1 MIYFFCLYLFKNNT
15 RGSIIYLTNQ
25 IYFMKKTNYLIWM
38 MIMLFIASCTNNE
51 SIIENNDETFQEK
64 LLSVQEIMDQINE
77 TIELE
82 GSFDWT
88 KADDQLLWSAT
99 VHGSNLLTVGYGD
112 NNDGFRLSENNRAK
126 QIKTTILNVIKS
138 SEKTSK
144 EDVLIYEDPLLNYI
158 DVKVEG
164 LNTIRELRKLNN
176 IRYLEPDGVVLVS
189 GQGAER
195 SSLSSSGCGFDSD
208 YISSSDYGTLSTG
221 AKIPW
226 NYYDHKINQAWSYSK
241 GRGIGVGVIDT
252 GLSPSQANL
261 SYKFDDYYSG
271 RYIQKYGT
279 YIDSNWWWSNNLD
292 GPNDRC
298 GHGTSCVSAI
308 SAPNNNSGSFV
319 GVAYECNMV
328 SYRGTSDVVLNDYHE
343 KKGVANALKA
353 LGNRNDIKIISMSV
367 GYPWSIGRVKD
378 AVRYA
383 YYRGKLIFA
392 AGGTSTSFTNWYGV
406 IFPATMSETVAVTG
420 VEEQASY
427 NECDVC
433 HKGSKIDFTF
443 VMERGNN
450 HHQPVLGFYNYTSNY
465 FGGSSVATASTAGI
479 AALVWARYPY
489 WNRNHVLNR
498 LKFAGDFYPNRNSN
512 FGYGNINALKAV
524 RGY

>member
-1 MIYFFCLYLFKNNT
+1 
-15 RGSIIYLTNQ
+15 
-25 IYFMKKTNYLIWM
+25 MKKSNFLIWM
-38 MIMLFIASCTNNE
+38 ITIVFLSSCTNNE
-51 SIIENNDETFQEK
+51 ELLKESNEPTQEK
-64 LLSVQEIMDQINE
+64 LLSVQQVMDKINE
-77 TIELE
+77 TIKTK
-82 GSFDWT
+82 GSFDW
-88 KADDQLLWSAT
+88 KDANDQLIWSAT
-99 VHGSNLLTVGYGD
+99 VHGSNVLTIGYGEVGESFHAEKSGKAD
-112 NNDGFRLSENNRAK
+112 
-126 QIKTTILNVIKS
+126 KTIAVILNLVS
-138 SEKTSK
+138 NNEKASK
-144 EDVLIYEDPLLNYI
+144 KDVLIYKDATLNYI
-158 DVKVEG
+158 DVKVES
-164 LNTIRELRKLNN
+164 LSTIKELRKLYN
-176 IRYLEPDGVVLVS
+176 IRYMEPDGFVLVNTNTS
-189 GQGAER
+189 TNR

-208 YISSSDYGTLSTG
+208 YISTSDYGTLSSG

-252 GLSPSQANL
+252 GLSPNQANL

-271 RYIQKYGT
+271 RYILKYGT

-308 SAPNNNSGSFV
+308 SAPNNNSGMFV
-319 GVAYECNMV
+319 GVAHECNMV

-343 KKGVANALKA
+343 KKGVANALIG
-353 LGNRNDIKIISMSV
+353 LGNRSDIKIISMSV

-383 YYRGKLIFA
+383 YSKGKLIFA
-392 AGGTSTSFTNWYGV
+392 AGGTSTSYTNWYGV

-420 VEEQASY
+420 VEEQTSY

-443 VMERGNN
+443 VMERANN
-450 HHQPVLGFYNYTSNY
+450 HHQPVLGYNNYTSNY

-479 AALVWARYPY
+479 AALVWAKYPS
-489 WNRNHVLNR
+489 WSRAQVLNR
-498 LKFAGDFYPNRNSN
+498 MKYAAHFYPNKNSN

>member
-1 MIYFFCLYLFKNNT
+1 
-15 RGSIIYLTNQ
+15 
-25 IYFMKKTNYLIWM
+25 MKKSNLLIWM
-38 MIMLFIASCTNNE
+38 IAIVLLSSCTNNE
-51 SIIENNDETFQEK
+51 ELLEKESNPIQEK
-64 LLSVQEIMDQINE
+64 LLSVQQVMDQIDK
-77 TIELE
+77 TIETE
-82 GSFDWT
+82 GSFDW
-88 KADDQLLWSAT
+88 KNASDQLLWSAT

-112 NNDGFRLSENNRAK
+112 EGESFRYGDSKRFNPIKDAILDVIQENESLSKKDA
-126 QIKTTILNVIKS
+126 
-138 SEKTSK
+138 
-144 EDVLIYEDPLLNYI
+144 LIYEDPLLNYM
-158 DVKVEG
+158 DVKVESIE
-164 LNTIRELRKLNN
+164 TIKELRKLYS
-176 IRYLEPDGVVLVS
+176 IRYLEPDAFVLVNANQANS
-189 GQGAER
+189 R
-195 SSLSSSGCGFDSD
+195 SSSGCGFDGD
-208 YISSSDYGTLSTG
+208 YIYGADYGTLSSG

-252 GLSPSQANL
+252 GLSPNQSNL
-261 SYKFDDYYSG
+261 SYKFDDFYGG

-298 GHGTSCVSAI
+298 GHGTSCVSAV
-308 SAPNNNSGSFV
+308 SAPNNNSGMFV

-343 KKGVANALKA
+343 KKGVANALIA
-353 LGNRNDIKIISMSV
+353 LGNRSDIKIISMSV

-383 YYRGKLIFA
+383 YSKGKLIFA
-392 AGGTSTSFTNWYGV
+392 AGGTSTSYTNWYGV

-433 HKGSKIDFTF
+433 HKGNKIDFTF

-450 HHQPVLGFYNYTSNY
+450 HHQPVLGFNNYTSNY

-479 AALVWARYPY
+479 AALVWAKYPY
-489 WNRNHVLNR
+489 WNRYQVLNR
-498 LKFAGDFYPNRNSN
+498 MKFAAHFYPNKNSD

>member
-1 MIYFFCLYLFKNNT
+1 MFNQTYFT
-15 RGSIIYLTNQ
+15 
-25 IYFMKKTNYLIWM
+25 MKKSNLIIW
-38 MIMLFIASCTNNE
+38 IVTLVFLSSCSNE
-51 SIIENNDETFQEK
+51 ELNENPEQSIVQEK
-64 LLSVQEIMDQINE
+64 LLSVQEVQDRIQQ
-77 TIELE
+77 TIDSK
-82 GSFDWT
+82 GSFDW
-88 KADDQLLWSAT
+88 KDADNQLLWSAT
-99 VHGSNLLTVGYGD
+99 VHGNNILTVGFGEESES
-112 NNDGFRLSENNRAK
+112 FRSSENKRISNLK
-126 QIKTTILNVIKS
+126 NSILQVVRTNESQSKN
-138 SEKTSK
+138 SE
-144 EDVLIYEDPLLNYI
+144 VLIYEDRILNYI
-158 DVKVEG
+158 DVKVEN
-164 LNTIRELRKLNN
+164 LQTIIDLRKMEG
-176 IRYLEPDGVVLVS
+176 IRYIEPDGFQLI
-189 GQGAER
+189 APDETR
-195 SSLSSSGCGFDSD
+195 SASGCGFDGD
-208 YISSSDYGTLSTG
+208 YIYGVDYGTLNTG

-226 NYYDHKINQAWSYSK
+226 NYYDHKVNQAWSYSK

-252 GLSPSQANL
+252 GLSPNQANL

-292 GPNDRC
+292 GPNDQC

-308 SAPNNNSGSFV
+308 SAPNNNNGSFV

-343 KKGVANALKA
+343 KKGVANALIA
-353 LGNRNDIKIISMSV
+353 LGNRSDIKIISMSV

-383 YYRGKLIFA
+383 YSKGKLIFA
-392 AGGTSTSFTNWYGV
+392 AGGTSTSYTNWYGV

-420 VEEQASY
+420 VEEQTAY

-433 HKGSKIDFTF
+433 HKGNKIDFTF
-443 VMERGNN
+443 IMERSNN
-450 HHQPVLGFYNYTSNY
+450 HHQPVLGYNNYTSNY

-479 AALVWARYPY
+479 AALVWAKYP
-489 WNRNHVLNR
+489 WWSRAQVLNR
-498 LKFAGDFYPNRNSN
+498 MKQSAHFYPNRNSN